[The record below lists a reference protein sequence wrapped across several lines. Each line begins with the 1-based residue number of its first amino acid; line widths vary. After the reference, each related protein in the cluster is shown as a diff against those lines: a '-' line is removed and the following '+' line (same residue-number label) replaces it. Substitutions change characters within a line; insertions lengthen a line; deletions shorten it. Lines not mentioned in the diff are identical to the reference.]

1 MTSVKKCKIEI
12 SVETQKPTTIS
23 LACSKCGKTLSY
35 EDAYLVNT
43 GQKVKKL
50 ALPESGPFSVLLP
63 NLPPDE
69 RTIEFEE

>member
-1 MTSVKKCKIEI
+1 VKKCKICKIES

-43 GQKVKKL
+43 GQKVKTWRSQKEDLL
-50 ALPESGPFSVLLP
+50 AFYCQACLPTKEQ
-63 NLPPDE
+63 
-69 RTIEFEE
+69 